1 MSNIYSQSSVN
12 QSLEPFSKTRFD
24 HSLLPHSVLAQE
36 RLDRITACVS
46 EMSLLEQPS
55 PMVKVSS
62 RGRMASPSR
71 DPDTEEDPN
80 EWMDSAIPV
89 DEVLG
94 NTLTSQGFRIED
106 RPRSPSVPRSPN
118 SMPASPAT
126 SPTGR
131 GGARLEVGLG
141 KGLEAEG
148 SEYRVSRFSDV
159 SLSDVGGDRELR
171 SEPSLVEMVV
181 GDTEGG
187 IPVESTGTGTENG
200 TESGKAAD
208 LLQQGLGEVQGPPLS
223 VPTTVPEDRP
233 LVETSENRGRS
244 SSSLNIN
251 GRVEAQ
257 KTGEEQVGSTESG
270 PASTSGRGVASE
282 SGQYKTKRPPAI
294 AVSHPTPLS
303 EPQVRPGPAE
313 NETEEDRKVSFLEHS
328 NKSPGGSSEVANGS
342 QKIGVGGKSGIRED
356 DIASDGSEA
365 FATQAEQTPSTAASV
380 RPSVHHA
387 RVNSVDSAY
396 R

>member
-1 MSNIYSQSSVN
+1 
-12 QSLEPFSKTRFD
+12 
-24 HSLLPHSVLAQE
+24 
-36 RLDRITACVS
+36 
-46 EMSLLEQPS
+46 
-55 PMVKVSS
+55 MVKVSS

-118 SMPASPAT
+118 SVPASPAT
-126 SPTGR
+126 SPTGKVAS
-131 GGARLEVGLG
+131 GGGPRLEVGLG
-141 KGLEAEG
+141 KGLEAGGPEG

-181 GDTEGG
+181 RDTEGG
-187 IPVESTGTGTENG
+187 IPVEPTGIGTENG
-200 TESGKAAD
+200 TKQAD
-208 LLQQGLGEVQGPPLS
+208 LLQQGLGEVQGPALS

-233 LVETSENRGRS
+233 LVETSENRGRLPD
-244 SSSLNIN
+244 SLTTN
-251 GRVEAQ
+251 GQVEAQ
-257 KTGEEQVGSTESG
+257 RSGEEKVGSTDSE
-270 PASTSGRGVASE
+270 PASTSGRGAASE

-294 AVSHPTPLS
+294 AVSHPTPLP

-313 NETEEDRKVSFLEHS
+313 DETRQEDRKELVLGHS
-328 NKSPGGSSEVANGS
+328 SKPSGGSSEVANGS
-342 QKIGVGGKSGIRED
+342 QKVGVGGKSDIRED